1 MSGIGLFGGT
11 FDPIH
16 QGHLFLC
23 RTFYEAL
30 ELDRVVLIPTVH
42 PPHKPEGVTTAFSH
56 RLAMCRLAAASLPF
70 AAVDDIECSMKTS
83 GFFVEVVREYARRYP
98 GTPLYLLCGADTFIS
113 LPGWYQARELL
124 SMITPCTVM
133 RPGAQAREVYKAV
146 DFLDRWQVK
155 PVLLDLS
162 GPGISSS
169 QVRQCLERGEDPG
182 GALHPAVLDYIRTH
196 HLYIR
201 EGNCFE

>member
-23 RTFYEAL
+23 RAFYEAL
-30 ELDRVVLIPTVH
+30 GLDRVVLIPTVH
-42 PPHKPEGVTTAFSH
+42 PPHKPGAVAASFPH

-70 AAVDDIECSMKTS
+70 VEVDDLEFSLNTS

-98 GTPLYLLCGADTFIS
+98 GIPLYLLCGADTFLS
-113 LPGWYQARELL
+113 LSSWYQAREVLR
-124 SMITPCTVM
+124 MVTPCTVM
-133 RPGAQAREVYKAV
+133 RPGAQANEVYKAAA
-146 DFLDRWQVK
+146 FLERWQVK

-162 GPGISSS
+162 GPDISSS
-169 QVRQCLERGEDPG
+169 DVRQCLEQGQDPG
-182 GALHPAVLDYIRTH
+182 EALAPPVMDYIRTH
-196 HLYIR
+196 HLYIK
-201 EGNCFE
+201 EGHCFE

>member
-1 MSGIGLFGGT
+1 MSGLGLFGGT

-23 RTFYEAL
+23 RAFYEAL
-30 ELDRVVLIPTVH
+30 GLDRVVLIPTVH
-42 PPHKPEGVTTAFSH
+42 PPHKPGGVTTAFPH

-70 AAVDDIECSMKTS
+70 IEVDDLEFSLKTS
-83 GFFVEVVREYARRYP
+83 GFFIEVVREYARRYP
-98 GTPLYLLCGADTFIS
+98 GAPLYLLCGADTFIS
-113 LPGWYQARELL
+113 LPGWYQAREML

-133 RPGAQAREVYKAV
+133 RPGAQAREVYKTAA
-146 DFLDRWQVK
+146 FLERWQVK

-162 GPGISSS
+162 GPGISSRE
-169 QVRQCLERGEDPG
+169 VRQCLERGEDPG
-182 GALHPAVLDYIRTH
+182 GTLDPAVLDYIQTH

-201 EGNCFE
+201 EGNGIE